1 MKQKILEALKQGH
14 KNLGLNEEAFE
25 RVAAFGETF
34 VTSEDGIADFVK
46 KAEPFLK
53 AEQSAADKVRSE
65 LNGKIKALEG
75 EKAELEAKLKEGAN
89 AGGGE
94 PEGGSA
100 VAGVKEDPKV
110 DNNDLLTRME
120 ALFEAKM
127 KPLQERID
135 KFESGQATKQA
146 LVDAETL
153 FMSNDWVKK
162 YKDEASDAWERAVE
176 YNELSGS
183 KMTAEQLNEK
193 AMGYFGK
200 AVKRKGDDISQPFK
214 AEGSGESEPDFSPF
228 DRAVAKMA
236 EAKGEAPQETK

>member
-14 KNLGLNEEAFE
+14 KNLGLSEEAFE

-34 VTSEDGIADFVK
+34 ITSEEQIANFVK
-46 KAEPFLK
+46 GAEVILK
-53 AEQSAADKVRSE
+53 SEQSAADKVRSE

-75 EKAELEAKLKEGAN
+75 EKADLEAKLSKGAEPK
-89 AGGGE
+89 GE
-94 PEGGSA
+94 PESGGA
-100 VAGVKEDPKV
+100 KEEPKV

-162 YKDEASDAWERAVE
+162 YKDEAGDAWERAVE

-183 KMTAEQLNEK
+183 KMTADQLHEK

-200 AVKRKGDDISQPFK
+200 AVKRKGEDISQPFK
-214 AEGSGESEPDFSPF
+214 GEGSGDEKHDFSGMVERL
-228 DRAVAKMA
+228 RASGKIAS
-236 EAKGEAPQETK
+236 ETNE